1 MLSVILLYEQRF
13 LGASIVIA
21 IDTCSLMSLAWYY
34 LPFDRDS
41 TKFLPGKKFLH
52 YADNDFWNPVAK
64 KKLTKELK
72 AVKKTKFLEGGRC

>member
-1 MLSVILLYEQRF
+1 
-13 LGASIVIA
+13 
-21 IDTCSLMSLAWYY
+21 